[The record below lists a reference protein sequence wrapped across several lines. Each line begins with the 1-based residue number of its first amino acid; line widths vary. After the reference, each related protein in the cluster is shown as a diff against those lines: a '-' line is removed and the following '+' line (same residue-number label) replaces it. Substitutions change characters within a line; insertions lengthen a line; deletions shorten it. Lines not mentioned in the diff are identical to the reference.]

1 MIPAI
6 QTLSVD
12 LWYGPFQALKQVTV
26 SMAPNRITGL
36 IGPSGCGKSTL
47 LRCFNRMNER
57 YGNVRTHGAILV
69 QGHDIYHPEVSLV
82 ELRKAVGMVFQR
94 PNPLPL
100 SIAENILFGLRL
112 HAPANAYSRSELDG
126 LVEESLR
133 HVGLWE
139 SVNGKLNSPA
149 THLSLEQQQK
159 LCIARLLPLKP
170 AIILLDE
177 PCSALDTA
185 GTAAIEELMR
195 GLAAEYTQI
204 IVTHNMAQAQRVSQ
218 DCIFMLLGEVVEQ
231 GETAQLFED
240 PNEEQTKNYIA
251 GRFG

>member
-1 MIPAI
+1 
-6 QTLSVD
+6 
-12 LWYGPFQALKQVTV
+12 
-26 SMAPNRITGL
+26 
-36 IGPSGCGKSTL
+36 
-47 LRCFNRMNER
+47 
-57 YGNVRTHGAILV
+57 
-69 QGHDIYHPEVSLV
+69 
-82 ELRKAVGMVFQR
+82 
-94 PNPLPL
+94 
-100 SIAENILFGLRL
+100 
-112 HAPANAYSRSELDG
+112 
-126 LVEESLR
+126 
-133 HVGLWE
+133 
-139 SVNGKLNSPA
+139 
-149 THLSLEQQQK
+149 
-159 LCIARLLPLKP
+159 
-170 AIILLDE
+170 LDE